1 MLMRRA
7 RSFRRCR
14 HVMPCPPP
22 PHTTRAGMRPF
33 SALLSGTTQ
42 AVPSSRAPPTPQV
55 APQSRRASNEFIL
68 PVPDISDDKPSF
80 LETKHSSARSRRCCL
95 HKSKSPPQ
103 RARSPP
109 RPFGRPH
116 VTPASPPTRG
126 LPTLAP
132 WHAPCLAPDREV
144 YPRSPA
150 AHLPTPWQELRANP
164 STYKGQNWR
173 NLFVLFKLR
182 SELPRGPRED
192 HHVGSAGS
200 RAVRNEGRRAVVREP
215 IGPCRS
221 TLVHMCGAVR
231 VPTCIVKL
239 G

>member
-1 MLMRRA
+1 MKLYEMSLVCARLPGGFSTAAGVIQRDVRA
-7 RSFRRCR
+7 MWQRCLIATFSSSHRSLACAA
-14 HVMPCPPP
+14 
-22 PHTTRAGMRPF
+22 PHMSQTR
-33 SALLSGTTQ
+33 
-42 AVPSSRAPPTPQV
+42 
-55 APQSRRASNEFIL
+55 
-68 PVPDISDDKPSF
+68 
-80 LETKHSSARSRRCCL
+80 
-95 HKSKSPPQ
+95 
-103 RARSPP
+103 
-109 RPFGRPH
+109 
-116 VTPASPPTRG
+116 
-126 LPTLAP
+126 
-132 WHAPCLAPDREV
+132 
-144 YPRSPA
+144 
-150 AHLPTPWQELRANP
+150 LPTPWQELRANP
-164 STYKGQNWR
+164 STYKGENWR